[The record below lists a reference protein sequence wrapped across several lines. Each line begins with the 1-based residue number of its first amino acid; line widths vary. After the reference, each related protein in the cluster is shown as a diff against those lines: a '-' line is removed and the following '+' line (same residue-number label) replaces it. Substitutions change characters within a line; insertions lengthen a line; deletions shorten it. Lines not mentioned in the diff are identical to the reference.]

1 MSIGLLGQKIGMTSV
16 YDAKGRLC
24 SVTVIAVGDN
34 VLLRR
39 LTAENEGYSAVQ
51 IGFGE
56 QKQSRLTKP
65 LIGEFKKA
73 GVEPQRLVREFRLKR
88 DLPEGEIDLTVTQF
102 QPGDFVDVIGR
113 SKGKG
118 FQGVMKK
125 HNFAGQGA
133 AHGSKTH
140 RRIGAV
146 GNRSTPGR
154 IWKNQGMPGHLGDER
169 VTVQNLQ
176 IMQVRENEKVI
187 LISGA
192 VPGANG
198 SYVVVRPAI
207 KKPVAA
213 KGNRPRTGRLQIIAD
228 LAWRWSR
235 FRSKT
240 ARLFEEDFKIGATS
254 RFSKG
259 AERTDQRRRCFDNRQ
274 VRSAGNENEVLSHLT
289 EKTNRRTQG
298 FTNLR
303 RI

>member
-1 MSIGLLGQKIGMTSV
+1 MTSV

-24 SVTVIAVGDN
+24 PVTVIAAGDN

-39 LTAENEGYSAVQ
+39 LSAQREGYSGVQ
-51 IGFGE
+51 VGFFA
-56 QKQSRLTKP
+56 QKESRVSKP
-65 LIGEFKKA
+65 LLGQFKKA
-73 GVEPQRLVREFRLKR
+73 GVAPQRFVREFRLAS
-88 DLPEGEIDLTVTQF
+88 DLPEGEINLSVTQF
-102 QPGDFVDVIGR
+102 QAGDYVDVIGR

-125 HNFAGQGA
+125 HNFHGQGA

-176 IMQVRENEKVI
+176 VMQVRESEKII

-198 SYVVVRPAI
+198 SYVVVRPAVKHPERLVALHAEHRKHEEDEKA
-207 KKPVAA
+207 KKP
-213 KGNRPRTGRLQIIAD
+213 KTIAE
-228 LAWRWSR
+228 LAQ
-235 FRSKT
+235 K
-240 ARLFEEDFKIGATS
+240 K
-254 RFSKG
+254 
-259 AERTDQRRRCFDNRQ
+259 
-274 VRSAGNENEVLSHLT
+274 
-289 EKTNRRTQG
+289 
-298 FTNLR
+298 
-303 RI
+303 

>member
-1 MSIGLLGQKIGMTSV
+1 MTSV

-24 SVTVIAVGDN
+24 PVTVIAAGDN

-39 LTAENEGYSAVQ
+39 LTGDNEGYSAVQ
-51 IGFGE
+51 IGFGV
-56 QKQSRLTKP
+56 QKKSRVSSA

-73 GVEPQRLVREFRLKR
+73 GVEPQRVVREFRLQK
-88 DLPEGEIDLTVTQF
+88 DLPEGEVNLSVTQF
-102 QPGDFVDVIGR
+102 QAGDFVDVIGR

-154 IWKNQGMPGHLGDER
+154 IWKNQGMPGHMGDRR

-176 IMQVRENEKVI
+176 VMQVREAEKII

-192 VPGANG
+192 VPGPNG
-198 SYVVVRPAI
+198 SYVIVRPAVKHPERLLALHAEHRQHEEEEKA
-207 KKPVAA
+207 KKP
-213 KGNRPRTGRLQIIAD
+213 
-228 LAWRWSR
+228 
-235 FRSKT
+235 KT
-240 ARLFEEDFKIGATS
+240 
-254 RFSKG
+254 
-259 AERTDQRRRCFDNRQ
+259 
-274 VRSAGNENEVLSHLT
+274 
-289 EKTNRRTQG
+289 
-298 FTNLR
+298 LR
-303 RI
+303 EMAQNK

>member
-24 SVTVIAVGDN
+24 SVTVIAAGDN

-51 IGFGE
+51 VGFGV
-56 QKQSRLTKP
+56 QKESRVSSA

-73 GVEPQRLVREFRLKR
+73 GTEPQRFVREFRLKA
-88 DLPEGEIDLTVTQF
+88 DLPEGEVDLSITQF

-125 HNFAGQGA
+125 HNFHGQGA

-140 RRIGAV
+140 RRNGAI

-154 IWKNQGMPGHLGDER
+154 IWKNMGMPGHLGDER

-176 IMQVRENEKVI
+176 VMQVREEEKII

-198 SYVVVRPAI
+198 SYVIVRPAI
-207 KKPVAA
+207 KHPERVVARHAEHRKHEEEEKAKKP
-213 KGNRPRTGRLQIIAD
+213 
-228 LAWRWSR
+228 
-235 FRSKT
+235 KT
-240 ARLFEEDFKIGATS
+240 LVEMA
-254 RFSKG
+254 
-259 AERTDQRRRCFDNRQ
+259 QR
-274 VRSAGNENEVLSHLT
+274 
-289 EKTNRRTQG
+289 K
-298 FTNLR
+298 
-303 RI
+303 

>member
-16 YDAKGRLC
+16 YDAKGRLHP
-24 SVTVIAVGDN
+24 VTVIAAGDN

-39 LTAENEGYSAVQ
+39 LTQENEGYSAVQ
-51 IGFGE
+51 IGFSA
-56 QKQSRLTKP
+56 QKESRVSKSL
-65 LIGEFKKA
+65 LGEFKKA
-73 GVEPQRLVREFRLKR
+73 GVEPQRFVREFRLAS
-88 DLPEGEIDLTVTQF
+88 DLPEGEINLSVTQF
-102 QPGDFVDVIGR
+102 QAGDYVDVIGR

-125 HNFAGQGA
+125 HNFHGQGA

-176 IMQVRENEKVI
+176 VMQVRESEKII

-198 SYVVVRPAI
+198 SYVVVRPAVKHPERLLALHAEHRKHEEEEKA
-207 KKPVAA
+207 KKP
-213 KGNRPRTGRLQIIAD
+213 KTLREMGQ
-228 LAWRWSR
+228 
-235 FRSKT
+235 SK
-240 ARLFEEDFKIGATS
+240 
-254 RFSKG
+254 
-259 AERTDQRRRCFDNRQ
+259 
-274 VRSAGNENEVLSHLT
+274 
-289 EKTNRRTQG
+289 
-298 FTNLR
+298 
-303 RI
+303 